1 MNPFDRMIPSRPWID
16 ELGVAI
22 ELDIGGRRRKVVV
35 TRAALDGALGSAP
48 PNVEAASRD
57 RAWLGTVQHNVDVI
71 RDAATR
77 KLEFARQLDD
87 PILLGPEDI
96 TGRQ

>member
-1 MNPFDRMIPSRPWID
+1 MNLFDRMTPSRPWID

-22 ELDIGGRRRKVVV
+22 ELDIDGRRRKVVV

-48 PNVEAASRD
+48 PHLEPASRD
-57 RAWLGTVQHNVDVI
+57 RAWLGAVQHNVDEI
-71 RDAATR
+71 RDAAAR
-77 KLEFARQLDD
+77 KLELDPQLDD